1 MENKGLVRGFGS
13 YSASQLEKVR
23 ADLGI
28 SMPLSLLT
36 RCATYYR
43 NYLKRDPSVEELK
56 LLDLFSARLGTSPDA
71 LSLTELSSPDEFVLG
86 TYADCLRKRKTVK
99 PNAPA
104 HPSLKE
110 IVEITGAYQA
120 RLGHRRPE
128 DHSAVLIPEDR
139 TACFAS
145 SLAPNCL
152 SIVGSPAQLRVLP
165 EGTRRISKDDDRIL
179 LLSSPSES
187 SPIQYQLAIGELLN
201 DKELTDR
208 LIGLRTVG
216 AYGLLYD
223 LLFLTESVWLDVSC
237 LSRVRETVPLRLLA
251 AGYAGDR
258 LIRVSAPDVP
268 TVLSLCRS
276 YGVRASVFGITTADG
291 KIRISNQHSP
301 DVLLDAELLRML
313 CPVTP
318 FGAQLASEDPVA
330 PLHISHTCVYNGQCA
345 YLAGDAAPTKESLS
359 LLSHVHAG
367 GYVEAKASPFLQTVY
382 ATVAPLCALAVSGC
396 GFGEIT
402 LRPSMTVPPFSK
414 DEQENASATS
424 ALLGFYRVQSELGIH
439 SAGLSL
445 ISDERAR
452 TTKFSVFADALGASC
467 PSQFSTAGTRVYL
480 WQLSVQA
487 NGLPDFA
494 MLRRDLNFIADLRR
508 KGNLLSARLLCEE
521 SLTDGLKAMQSE
533 ALSCRI
539 KNGRTV
545 SDPPYR
551 LALLLETNVFIPAVV
566 VGAVI
571 PAQKKTESVASTSA
585 IPGPGES
592 RIWSERPEISL
603 LSAAN
608 DLSAQILTAILNRK
622 GANARLFTAQ
632 GSEELSRAI
641 LGSQVLILCGR
652 ISLPKT
658 AQVDFAVETLHKSG
672 GVILSVGSTSQES
685 DFSFEGGIPSDVLDK
700 ICSFSE

>member
-13 YSASQLEKVR
+13 YTTTQLEKTR
-23 ADLGI
+23 AELGI
-28 SMPLSLLT
+28 RMPISLLT

-56 LLDLFSARLGTSPDA
+56 LLDLFSARLGTSPGA
-71 LSLTELSSPDEFVLG
+71 LSLTALASPDEFVLQ
-86 TYADCLRKRKTVK
+86 TYTDCLRKRKTVK
-99 PNAPA
+99 PSAPP

-110 IVEITGAYQA
+110 IVEITAAYQA
-120 RLGHRRPE
+120 RLGRRTPT
-128 DHSAVLIPEDR
+128 DSSVLIPEDR

-145 SLAPNCL
+145 ALAPNCL
-152 SIVGSPAQLRVLP
+152 SIVGAPSQIRILQGSP
-165 EGTRRISKDDDRIL
+165 RRESKDDDRIL
-179 LLSSPSES
+179 LLSSLSEK
-187 SPIQYQLAIGELLN
+187 SPIQYQLAIGELLD

-223 LLFLTESVWLDVSC
+223 LLFLTDSVWLDVSC
-237 LSRVRETVPLRLLA
+237 LSRVREAVPLKLLA
-251 AGYAGDR
+251 SGYAGDR
-258 LIRVSAPDVP
+258 LIRVSASDVP
-268 TVLSLCRS
+268 AVLALSKS

-291 KIRISNQHSP
+291 KIRISNQNSP

-318 FGAQLASEDPVA
+318 FGARLESEEPTA
-330 PLHISHTCVYNGQCA
+330 PLQISHTCEYNGQCA
-345 YLAGDAAPTKESLS
+345 YLAGDAAPTNESVT
-359 LLSHVHAG
+359 LLGRVHAG
-367 GYVEAKASPFLQTVY
+367 GYVEAKASPFLQAVY
-382 ATVAPLCALAVSGC
+382 ATVAPLCSLAASGC
-396 GFGEIT
+396 DFADIL
-402 LRPSMTVPPFSK
+402 LRPSMTVAPVSA
-414 DEQENASATS
+414 DEAENASAVS
-424 ALLGFYRVQSELGIH
+424 ALLGFYRVQTELGIA
-439 SAGLSL
+439 SRDLTVTN
-445 ISDERAR
+445 DERAR
-452 TTKFSVFADALGASC
+452 AARVSVFAEAPGRAC
-467 PSQFSTAGTRVYL
+467 PSHFALAGTRVYL

-487 NGLPDFA
+487 NGMPDFA
-494 MLRRDLNFIADLRR
+494 MLRRDLAFISDLRK

-521 SLTDGLKAMQSE
+521 SLTDGLKSMQTE
-533 ALSCRI
+533 ELSCRI

-566 VGAVI
+566 VGAVTALQKKPGKPVHTSSI
-571 PAQKKTESVASTSA
+571 PAPK
-585 IPGPGES
+585 ES

-608 DLSAQILTAILNRK
+608 DLAAHTLTAILNRK

-632 GSEELSRAI
+632 DSEELSRAI
-641 LGSQVLILCGR
+641 LGSQVLILCGK

-658 AQVDFAVETLHKSG
+658 AKVSFAVETLHKSG
-672 GVILSVGSTSQES
+672 GVILSTGSASQEA